1 MPIVKN
7 SKGYEIIEVS
17 NLNELGS
24 SNDTLHLANEEA
36 MLSKLDAVVTNTS
49 NISIDANSV
58 SLNVDGLE
66 TLQTAANSSLV
77 DNNTKLDTIDNTIQN
92 QASLIDQINS
102 KLGILDT
109 SQVVVV
115 DSALPNGATTLIKQT
130 EIETAVVAVEASQQ
144 LILTKLTE
152 VDEVLDTI
160 KLDTRKN
167 ITEIQFISNFSLGSN
182 SQLTSTTKNVT
193 AGRHCCVVGTETGN
207 SGAMVQLFG
216 GLTNSTSDM
225 YLVGEGYYKETAIS
239 GQRLLEF
246 GHISNICFN
255 FCYVKFINTSS
266 TATQV
271 TAKILIRD

>member
-17 NLNELGS
+17 NLDTISS
-24 SNDTLHLANEEA
+24 SNDSLHLANETEI
-36 MLSKLDAVVTNTS
+36 LSKLADVVTNTS

-66 TLQTAANSSLV
+66 TLQTAANLSLV

-92 QASLIDQINS
+92 QSSLIDQINT

-115 DSALPNGATTLIKQT
+115 DSALPTGATTLIKQT
-130 EIETAVVAVEASQQ
+130 EIETAIVAVEASQQ

-152 VDEVLDTI
+152 I
-160 KLDTRKN
+160 QLDTRKN

-182 SQLTSTTKNVT
+182 SQLTSTTKNVS
-193 AGRHCCVVGTETGN
+193 AGKHCCVVGTESGN
-207 SGAMVQLFG
+207 SGTMVQLFG
-216 GLTNSTSDM
+216 GLSNSTGDM
-225 YLVGEGYYKETAIS
+225 YLIGEGFYKETPIS

-246 GHISNICFN
+246 GHISNMCFN
-255 FCYVKFINTSS
+255 FCYVKFINSSS
-266 TATQV
+266 TSTQV

>member
-1 MPIVKN
+1 M
-7 SKGYEIIEVS
+7 SAGYVATKHGITHDVFDLHQIEIKE
-17 NLNELGS
+17 
-24 SNDTLHLANEEA
+24 
-36 MLSKLDAVVTNTS
+36 
-49 NISIDANSV
+49 
-58 SLNVDGLE
+58 
-66 TLQTAANSSLV
+66 
-77 DNNTKLDTIDNTIQN
+77 KLDTIAVNTGGGGSDTTAAN
-92 QASLIDQINS
+92 Q
-102 KLGILDT
+102 T
-109 SQVVVV
+109 
-115 DSALPNGATTLIKQT
+115 
-130 EIETAVVAVEASQQ
+130 

-152 VDEVLDTI
+152 IDEVLDTI

-167 ITEIQFISNFSLGSN
+167 ITEIQFISNFSLSGG

-193 AGRHCCVVGTETGN
+193 GARHCCVVGTESGN
-207 SGAMVQLFG
+207 SGSMVQLFG
-216 GLTNSTSDM
+216 GLTSSTGDM